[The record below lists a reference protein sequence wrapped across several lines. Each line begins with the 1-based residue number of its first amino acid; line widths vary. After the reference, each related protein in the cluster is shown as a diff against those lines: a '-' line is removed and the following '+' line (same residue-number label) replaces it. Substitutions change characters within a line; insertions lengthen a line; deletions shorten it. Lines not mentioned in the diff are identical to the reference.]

1 MLSVYCVL
9 FDAIQRIFKEN
20 NVGNYFDFG
29 KAEEAM
35 DSYKL
40 DSIVNELVYKPVK
53 EIEDS
58 YL

>member
-1 MLSVYCVL
+1 MAKVVPFLM
-9 FDAIQRIFKEN
+9 FQD
-20 NVGNYFDFG
+20 G

-40 DSIVNELVYKPVK
+40 DSIVSELVYKPVK